1 MDRTVRSLYD
11 ARLLASAF
19 HPVIESWYYRVWDG
33 FDMTPHQHRRTEIM
47 YVVSGECTVHL
58 SDEQVRM
65 QEGGFILV
73 DAGVPHSLHVP
84 AGAPC
89 RMMNLE
95 FVFEPGAEL
104 LSPSTASA
112 ALPALRAFLSPPRP
126 FRLLTDAED
135 LHMRIRT
142 LLDVLAVRG
151 PAGTAELE
159 LQFLGLLVSAARRFA
174 EESPGGGASA
184 GGRSS
189 DGTGLVPVHV
199 RRALLFL
206 RENYDRDV
214 GLRETAEAVGV
225 SAGHLARVFRQ
236 STGESVGECLSRIRM
251 DRACRLLADSE
262 HPVGTIAGMVGFDSR
277 HYFNEFFRS
286 HGGVAPGAYRARMRN
301 RVGGP
306 DADPLASRF

>member
-1 MDRTVRSLYD
+1 
-11 ARLLASAF
+11 
-19 HPVIESWYYRVWDG
+19 
-33 FDMTPHQHRRTEIM
+33 MTPHRHLRTEIM

-58 SDEQVRM
+58 TDEQVRM

-95 FVFEPGAEL
+95 FVFEPGADL
-104 LSPSTASA
+104 LSPSTAA
-112 ALPALRAFLSPPRP
+112 AAMPALRAFLSPPRP

-142 LLDVLAVRG
+142 LLDVLDVRV

-174 EESPGGGASA
+174 EDAPSGGASA
-184 GGRSS
+184 E
-189 DGTGLVPVHV
+189 GTGLVPVHV

-251 DRACRLLADSE
+251 DRACRLLADSD

-277 HYFNEFFRS
+277 HYFNEFFRA
-286 HGGVAPGAYRARMRN
+286 HGGVAPGAYRARVRN
-301 RVGGP
+301 RAGGP
-306 DADPLASRF
+306 DADPLASHF